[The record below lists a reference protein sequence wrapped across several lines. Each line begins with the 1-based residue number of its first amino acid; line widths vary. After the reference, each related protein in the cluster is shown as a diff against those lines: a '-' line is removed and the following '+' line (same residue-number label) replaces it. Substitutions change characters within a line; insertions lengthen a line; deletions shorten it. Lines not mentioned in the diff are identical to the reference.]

1 MYIGGNLTS
10 SYMRE
15 MVAFLSCDSYMVVF
29 CIVAFGSN
37 GYVGTGMEV
46 VHGKASSARNKE
58 DSYTFI

>member
-1 MYIGGNLTS
+1 MS
-10 SYMRE
+10 SHMHE

-46 VHGKASSARNKE
+46 VHGKASSARKKE
-58 DSYTFI
+58 DSCTFI